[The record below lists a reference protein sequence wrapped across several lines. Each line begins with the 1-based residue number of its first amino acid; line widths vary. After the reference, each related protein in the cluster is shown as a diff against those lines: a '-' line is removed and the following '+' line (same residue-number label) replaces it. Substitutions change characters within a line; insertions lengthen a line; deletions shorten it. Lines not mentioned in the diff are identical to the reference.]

1 MSLNTSL
8 GALMDGV
15 RYLTGYPQNLGID
28 DATRELTKY
37 NSGFNQ
43 YLSFPKVISN
53 DKKLSSD
60 NGDSQTITIDTTN
73 TNDGFFE
80 LIPTDVKYVNISKGD
95 TVIQSLVVKTTAD
108 ISHFQISFFTVANGH
123 FFPDNT
129 RVVQIDTDTYKVV
142 ASCHFYIDTALRAL
156 DLYEDKINK
165 GKFDLTFSQPL
176 VMVIHDGGGEN

>member
-8 GALMDGV
+8 GALMSSV

-73 TNDGFFE
+73 TNSGFFE

-108 ISHFQISFFTVANGH
+108 ISHFQISFFTPANGH

-129 RVVQIDTDTYKVV
+129 RVVKIDTDTYKVV
-142 ASCHFYIDTALRAL
+142 ASCTFYVNTVLRAL
-156 DLYEDKINK
+156 DLYEDKMK
-165 GKFDLTFSQPL
+165 HGKFDLTLSQPV